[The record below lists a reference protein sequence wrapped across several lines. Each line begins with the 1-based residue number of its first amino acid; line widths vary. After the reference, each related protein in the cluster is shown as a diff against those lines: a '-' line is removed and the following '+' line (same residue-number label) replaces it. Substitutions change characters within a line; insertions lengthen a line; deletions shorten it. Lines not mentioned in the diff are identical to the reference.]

1 MPVTQFPDEWL
12 AQSVEGLT
20 PERLQEL
27 RATADSSRTLWD
39 CVVTAKIATD
49 AQIIEKLSHRF
60 RLKIADASRLDL
72 TARDGVPE
80 QLARRY
86 RVLPLR
92 LTDSFL
98 ELGTANP
105 FDLDAEKALA
115 FATAREIRLFLLPP
129 SKISEKLDEMYR
141 SDKAIDKLLEG
152 MGDQEVTMLSNAPPP
167 EELNI
172 SEADASQKPVVR
184 LVDMIISEGILSRA
198 SDIHVEPE
206 EGGVAVRYRI
216 DGVLRQVMKIPRQAG
231 LPLISRIKIMS
242 SLDIADRLRPQDG
255 RARVAVNGQP
265 IDLRVSTLPAQL
277 GEKVVI
283 RILDSRATVKS
294 LDSLGLNAGEAEAI
308 KRLLENH
315 EGILLVT
322 GPTGSGKTTTLYSC
336 INQIKS
342 EGVNIVTVEDP
353 VEYRMQGIVQVQ
365 VQEKAGLTF
374 ASALRS
380 ILRQDPNVVLIG
392 EIRDRETAQIAV
404 QASLTGHLVLSTLHT
419 NDAANAVT
427 RLVDI
432 GVEAYKIAAAL
443 RGVVAQRL
451 MRKLCPTC
459 KEVWM
464 EAPADRLKKWIPKG
478 TPLYRAAGCPDCA
491 MTGYRGR
498 FGIIEVLTV
507 SAEVERRIAAGETAE
522 HIAGAARRSGMKG
535 LWDSGL
541 AHVLRGESTLD
552 ELTRV
557 VDIPEEDDH
566 PTDAAAASRRSASG
580 GKARSGSPQ
589 GAAVAFT
596 EPAHSAAPEEL
607 TAHFEL
613 LEEPEP
619 PRVSGPHGLP
629 ARKVLLVDDE
639 DSLRKVVKDLLERD
653 GYIVSEARD
662 GVQALDQV
670 DRVGP
675 DIIVLDLNMPGLDG
689 YGVLSHLRSRP
700 ATADIPVIV
709 LTAKSDEDN
718 EVRVFELGAD
728 DFLTKPFRARAL
740 SARWETV
747 HGHIEPGET
756 PVQAALRELR
766 EETGLEPARLYNV
779 SRVEAFY
786 RHQTNEVVLIP
797 VFAGVVEARAAVRH
811 SAEHDRAEW
820 LAPPE
825 ASARFAWPRERRALD
840 DVLSILRSGDAGLLE
855 DVLRVC

>member
-1 MPVTQFPDEWL
+1 MAVTAFPDEWL
-12 AQSVEGLT
+12 AQSLEGLIT
-20 PERLQEL
+20 PELLHEL
-27 RATADSSRTLWD
+27 RGKSDAGRTLWEAL
-39 CVVTAKIATD
+39 VAEKIATD
-49 AQIIEKLSHRF
+49 AEIIDKLSHRF
-60 RLKIADASRLDL
+60 RLKVGDASKIDL
-72 TARDGVPE
+72 AIREGVPE

-115 FATAREIRLFLLPP
+115 FATAREIRLFLLAP

-141 SDKAIDKLLEG
+141 PDKALDKLLEG
-152 MGDQEVTMLSNAPPP
+152 MGSSADVVQLADQRP
-167 EELNI
+167 EELTV
-172 SEADASQKPVVR
+172 SAEQASQRPVVR
-184 LVDMIISEGILSRA
+184 LVDLIISEGILSRA
-198 SDIHVEPE
+198 SDIHIEPE

-216 DGVLRQVMKIPRQAG
+216 DGVLRQVMKIPRAAG
-231 LPLISRIKIMS
+231 IPLISRIKIMS
-242 SLDIADRLRPQDG
+242 QLDIADRLRPQDG

-265 IDLRVSTLPAQL
+265 IDLRVSTLPAAL

-294 LDSLGLNAGEAEAI
+294 LDSLGLNTDETEAI

-315 EGILLVT
+315 EGIILVT

-336 INQIKS
+336 INQIKG

-374 ASALRS
+374 AAALRS
-380 ILRQDPNVVLIG
+380 ILRQDPNVLLVG
-392 EIRDRETAQIAV
+392 EIRDAETAQIAV

-443 RGVVAQRL
+443 RGVAAQRL
-451 MRKLCPTC
+451 MRRLCLTC

-464 EAPADRLKKWIPKG
+464 EAPPDRLKPWIPKG

-498 FGIIEVLTV
+498 FSIMEMLTV
-507 SAEVERRIAAGETAE
+507 TPEVESRIAAGEPAE
-522 HIAGAARRSGMKG
+522 RIAKAARHGGMKS

-541 AHVLRGESTLD
+541 ANVLRGESTVDKLM
-552 ELTRV
+552 RV
-557 VDIPEEDDH
+557 VDVPQEDVAE
-566 PTDAAAASRRSASG
+566 PVPAPGGRRPSSGMSASRG
-580 GKARSGSPQ
+580 
-589 GAAVAFT
+589 T
-596 EPAHSAAPEEL
+596 PAPPAGTFAAPPATSPVEPL
-607 TAHFEL
+607 AAHFDL
-613 LEEPEP
+613 LEEPP
-619 PRVSGPHGLP
+619 RPRVSGPHGEL
-629 ARKVLLVDDE
+629 AVKVLLVDDE
-639 DSLRKVVKDLLERD
+639 DSLRKVMRDLLERD
-653 GYIVSEARD
+653 GYSVSEARD
-662 GVQALDQV
+662 GVQALDQI

-675 DIIVLDLNMPGLDG
+675 DIIVLDLNLPGLDG

-700 ATADIPVIV
+700 ATASIPVIV
-709 LTAKSDEDN
+709 LTAKGDEDN

-740 SARWETV
+740 SAR
-747 HGHIEPGET
+747 H
-756 PVQAALRELR
+756 
-766 EETGLEPARLYNV
+766 
-779 SRVEAFY
+779 EA
-786 RHQTNEVVLIP
+786 VL
-797 VFAGVVEARAAVRH
+797 G
-811 SAEHDRAEW
+811 
-820 LAPPE
+820 
-825 ASARFAWPRERRALD
+825 RR
-840 DVLSILRSGDAGLLE
+840 R
-855 DVLRVC
+855 

>member
-1 MPVTQFPDEWL
+1 MPVTAFPDEWL
-12 AQSVEGLT
+12 AQSLEGLVT
-20 PERLQEL
+20 PELLTDL
-27 RATADSSRTLWD
+27 RAKAESGRTLWEML
-39 CVVTAKIATD
+39 V
-49 AQIIEKLSHRF
+49 AQKVSSDEQILEKLSARF
-60 RLKIADASRLDL
+60 RLKIANVSQIEPNVRE
-72 TARDGVPE
+72 GVPE

-98 ELGTANP
+98 ELATANP

-115 FATAREIRLFLLPP
+115 FATAREIRMLLLAP
-129 SKISEKLDEMYR
+129 SKITEKLDEMYR
-141 SDKAIDKLLEG
+141 PEKALHKLLEG
-152 MGDQEVTMLSNAPPP
+152 MEGSADLVQLADAAPP
-167 EELNI
+167 EDLNL
-172 SEADASQKPVVR
+172 SAQEAEAKPIVR

-198 SDIHVEPE
+198 SDIHIEPE

-294 LDSLGLNAGEAEAI
+294 LDTLGLNPGEADAI

-322 GPTGSGKTTTLYSC
+322 GPTGSGKTTTLYSA

-374 ASALRS
+374 GSALRS
-380 ILRQDPNVVLIG
+380 ILRQDPNVILVG
-392 EIRDRETAQIAV
+392 EIRDKETAQIAV

-443 RGVVAQRL
+443 RGVLAQRL

-464 EAPADRLKKWIPKG
+464 ETPSERLTKWIPRG

-498 FGIIEVLTV
+498 FSILEVLTV
-507 SAEVERRIAAGETAE
+507 VPEVERLITAGKTAE
-522 HIAGAARRSGMKG
+522 HIAAAARRGGMKS
-535 LWDSGL
+535 LWESGL
-541 AHVLRGESTLD
+541 AHVLRGESTVD
-552 ELTRV
+552 ELMRV
-557 VDIPEEDDH
+557 VDIPQEEDGIE
-566 PTDAAAASRRSASG
+566 PPAAPASG
-580 GKARSGSPQ
+580 GRGWVRGPAGSSPAVPSTGA
-589 GAAVAFT
+589 GAAGGKGPGGLAT
-596 EPAHSAAPEEL
+596 PAGSSAAQSEAL
-607 TAHFEL
+607 TGNFEL
-613 LEEPEP
+613 LEEPAT
-619 PRVSGPHGLP
+619 PRLSWRHGGAAP
-629 ARKVLLVDDE
+629 KVLLVD
-639 DSLRKVVKDLLERD
+639 
-653 GYIVSEARD
+653 
-662 GVQALDQV
+662 
-670 DRVGP
+670 
-675 DIIVLDLNMPGLDG
+675 
-689 YGVLSHLRSRP
+689 
-700 ATADIPVIV
+700 
-709 LTAKSDEDN
+709 
-718 EVRVFELGAD
+718 
-728 DFLTKPFRARAL
+728 
-740 SARWETV
+740 
-747 HGHIEPGET
+747 
-756 PVQAALRELR
+756 
-766 EETGLEPARLYNV
+766 
-779 SRVEAFY
+779 
-786 RHQTNEVVLIP
+786 
-797 VFAGVVEARAAVRH
+797 
-811 SAEHDRAEW
+811 
-820 LAPPE
+820 
-825 ASARFAWPRERRALD
+825 
-840 DVLSILRSGDAGLLE
+840 
-855 DVLRVC
+855 

>member
-1 MPVTQFPDEWL
+1 MPVTAFPDEWL
-12 AQSVEGLT
+12 AQSIDGLT
-20 PERLQEL
+20 PEVLQRL
-27 RATADSSRTLWD
+27 RDKSDTGRTLWE
-39 CVVTAKIATD
+39 CVVAEKIATD
-49 AQIIEKLSHRF
+49 AEIIDKLSHRF
-60 RLKIADASRLDL
+60 RLKVADVSKLDQS
-72 TARDGVPE
+72 ARAGVPE
-80 QLARRY
+80 QLARRHH
-86 RVLPLR
+86 VLPLR
-92 LTDSFL
+92 LTDSYL
-98 ELGTANP
+98 EIGTSNP
-105 FDLDAEKALA
+105 LDLDAEKALA
-115 FATAREIRLFLLPP
+115 FNTAREIRLCLLAP
-129 SKISEKLDEMYR
+129 SKISEKLDELYKP
-141 SDKAIDKLLEG
+141 DKAIDKLLEG
-152 MGDQEVTMLSNAPPP
+152 MGNNAELQTLPDAPAP

-242 SLDIADRLRPQDG
+242 ALDIADRLRPQDG

-294 LDSLGLNAGEAEAI
+294 LDSLGLNPGEGEAI

-315 EGILLVT
+315 EGIILVT

-374 ASALRS
+374 AAALRS
-380 ILRQDPNVVLIG
+380 ILRQDPNVVLVG
-392 EIRDRETAQIAV
+392 EIRDKETAQIAV

-427 RLVDI
+427 RLVDV
-432 GVEAYKIAAAL
+432 GVEAYKIAASL

-464 EAPADRLKKWIPKG
+464 EAPPERLQRWIPKG
-478 TPLYRAAGCPDCA
+478 TPLYRSAGCPDCA

-498 FGIIEVLTV
+498 FSILEILTMTP
-507 SAEVERRIAAGETAE
+507 ELERRIAGGEPADRIAE
-522 HIAGAARRSGMKG
+522 AARRGGMKS
-535 LWDSGL
+535 LFDSGL
-541 AHVLRGESTLD
+541 AHVTRGESTLE
-552 ELTRV
+552 ELMRV
-557 VDIPEEDDH
+557 VDVPVEDGEPPPPEAPRPSGSARVSGIAGRVSPGGGVVTPAE
-566 PTDAAAASRRSASG
+566 PAAAPVSM
-580 GKARSGSPQ
+580 
-589 GAAVAFT
+589 
-596 EPAHSAAPEEL
+596 H
-607 TAHFEL
+607 HFDL
-613 LEEPEP
+613 LEEHAP
-619 PRVSGPHGLP
+619 PARRSGPHGQP
-629 ARKVLLVDDE
+629 ASKVLLVDDE
-639 DSLRKVVKDLLERD
+639 DSLRKVMRDLLERE
-653 GYIVSEARD
+653 GYAVTEARD

-675 DIIVLDLNMPGLDG
+675 DIIVLDLNLPGLDG

-700 ATADIPVIV
+700 ATANIPVIV
-709 LTAKSDEDN
+709 LTAKGDEDN
-718 EVRVFELGAD
+718 EVRVFELGAN

-740 SARWETV
+740 SAR
-747 HGHIEPGET
+747 
-756 PVQAALRELR
+756 
-766 EETGLEPARLYNV
+766 LEA
-779 SRVEAFY
+779 
-786 RHQTNEVVLIP
+786 
-797 VFAGVVEARAAVRH
+797 
-811 SAEHDRAEW
+811 
-820 LAPPE
+820 
-825 ASARFAWPRERRALD
+825 
-840 DVLSILRSGDAGLLE
+840 VLSR
-855 DVLRVC
+855 RR

>member
-27 RATADSSRTLWD
+27 RGKAESGRTLWE
-39 CVVTAKIATD
+39 CVIAEKLATD
-49 AQIIEKLSHRF
+49 AEIIDKLSHRF
-60 RLKIADASRLDL
+60 RLKVADVTKIERS
-72 TARDGVPE
+72 ARDGVPE
-80 QLARRY
+80 QLARRHH
-86 RVLPLR
+86 VLPLR
-92 LTDSFL
+92 LTDSYL
-98 ELGTANP
+98 EIGTANP
-105 FDLDAEKALA
+105 LDLDAEKALA
-115 FATAREIRLFLLPP
+115 FNTAREIRLFLLAP
-129 SKISEKLDEMYR
+129 SKISEKLDELY
-141 SDKAIDKLLEG
+141 KPEKQLDKLLEG
-152 MGDQEVTMLSNAPPP
+152 MGDTDLQTLPDAPPL
-167 EELNI
+167 EDI
-172 SEADASQKPVVR
+172 TEADAQQKPVVR

-315 EGILLVT
+315 EGIMLVT

-374 ASALRS
+374 AAALRS
-380 ILRQDPNVVLIG
+380 ILRQDPNVVLVG
-392 EIRDRETAQIAV
+392 EIRDKETAQIAV

-432 GVEAYKIAAAL
+432 GVEAYKIAASL
-443 RGVVAQRL
+443 RGIVAQRL

-464 EAPADRLKKWIPKG
+464 EAPPERLRRWIPQG

-498 FGIIEVLTV
+498 FSILEILTMTP
-507 SAEVERRIAAGETAE
+507 ELERRIAAGEAADRIAE
-522 HIAGAARRSGMKG
+522 AARRGGMKS

-541 AHVLRGESTLD
+541 AHVARGESTLD

-557 VDIPEEDDH
+557 VDIPADESPHGPGDRPSP
-566 PTDAAAASRRSASG
+566 PT
-580 GKARSGSPQ
+580 GK
-589 GAAVAFT
+589 
-596 EPAHSAAPEEL
+596 
-607 TAHFEL
+607 
-613 LEEPEP
+613 
-619 PRVSGPHGLP
+619 RVSGPTARISGMMADALRFPAAPGAGTSAPETAAPATVSTHFDLLEEHTPPARRSGAHGLP
-629 ARKVLLVDDE
+629 ASKVLLVDDE
-639 DSLRKVVKDLLERD
+639 DSLRKVMRDLLERD
-653 GYIVSEARD
+653 GYVVTEARD

-675 DIIVLDLNMPGLDG
+675 DIIVLDLNLPGLDG

-700 ATADIPVIV
+700 ATASIPVIV
-709 LTAKSDEDN
+709 LTAKGDEDN

-740 SARWETV
+740 SAR
-747 HGHIEPGET
+747 
-756 PVQAALRELR
+756 
-766 EETGLEPARLYNV
+766 LEA
-779 SRVEAFY
+779 
-786 RHQTNEVVLIP
+786 VL
-797 VFAGVVEARAAVRH
+797 G
-811 SAEHDRAEW
+811 
-820 LAPPE
+820 
-825 ASARFAWPRERRALD
+825 RR
-840 DVLSILRSGDAGLLE
+840 R
-855 DVLRVC
+855 

>member
-1 MPVTQFPDEWL
+1 MADTHFPDEWL
-12 AQSVEGLT
+12 VHSLEGVLT
-20 PERLQEL
+20 PELLAEL
-27 RATADSSRTLWD
+27 REKATPTATLWQTLVAQKIVSD
-39 CVVTAKIATD
+39 EQILTALAT
-49 AQIIEKLSHRF
+49 RF
-60 RLKIADASRLDL
+60 RLRIANLQDMDP
-72 TARDGVPE
+72 TAKERVPE

-86 RVLPLR
+86 QIVPLQA
-92 LTDSFL
+92 TDSYL
-98 ELGTANP
+98 EVATANP
-105 FDLDAEKALA
+105 FDIDAEKTLA
-115 FATAREIRLFLLPP
+115 FATAREVRMLLLAP
-129 SKISEKLDEMYR
+129 SRIAEKLEELYR
-141 SDKAIDKLLEG
+141 SDKAVDKLLEG
-152 MGDQEVTMLSNAPPP
+152 IETSAELVQLKEAPD
-167 EELNI
+167 EI
-172 SEADASQKPVVR
+172 AASEAEASQRPVVR
-184 LVDMIISEGILSRA
+184 LVDLIISEGILARS
-198 SDIHVEPE
+198 SDIHIEPE

-265 IDLRVSTLPAQL
+265 IDLRVSTLPASL
-277 GEKVVI
+277 GEKIVI
-283 RILDSRATVKS
+283 RILDARATVKT
-294 LDSLGLNAGEAEAI
+294 LDSLGFNTNETAGI

-315 EGILLVT
+315 EGIILVT

-336 INQIKS
+336 INLIKS

-380 ILRQDPNVVLIG
+380 ILRQDPNVVLVG

-443 RGVVAQRL
+443 RGVLAQRL

-464 EAPADRLKKWIPKG
+464 EAPPDRVKKWVSKG
-478 TPLYRAAGCPDCA
+478 TPLYRSAGCPDCA

-498 FGIIEVLTV
+498 FSIVEVLTV
-507 SAEVERRIAAGETAE
+507 TPEVERRIAAGETAD
-522 HIAGAARRSGMKG
+522 HIASAARRGGMKG
-535 LWDSGL
+535 LWESGL
-541 AHVLRGESTLD
+541 EHVLRGESTLD

-557 VDIPEEDDH
+557 VDIPDDDDPASGPPAAPRTRGKGGVPLPH
-566 PTDAAAASRRSASG
+566 PSAHGTAVAEADGRSAHEVLAG
-580 GKARSGSPQ
+580 G
-589 GAAVAFT
+589 
-596 EPAHSAAPEEL
+596 
-607 TAHFEL
+607 FEL

-619 PRVSGPHGLP
+619 PRISGPHGLP

-653 GYIVSEARD
+653 GYIVAEARD

-718 EVRVFELGAD
+718 EVRVFEMGAD

-740 SARWETV
+740 SAR
-747 HGHIEPGET
+747 
-756 PVQAALRELR
+756 
-766 EETGLEPARLYNV
+766 LEA
-779 SRVEAFY
+779 
-786 RHQTNEVVLIP
+786 VL
-797 VFAGVVEARAAVRH
+797 G
-811 SAEHDRAEW
+811 
-820 LAPPE
+820 
-825 ASARFAWPRERRALD
+825 RR
-840 DVLSILRSGDAGLLE
+840 R
-855 DVLRVC
+855 

>member
-1 MPVTQFPDEWL
+1 MPVTAFPDEWL
-12 AQSVEGLT
+12 AQSLEGLIP
-20 PERLQEL
+20 PELLVEL
-27 RATADSSRTLWD
+27 RGKAEPGRTLWEM
-39 CVVTAKIATD
+39 VVAAKVATD
-49 AQIIEKLSHRF
+49 AEIIEKLSTRF
-60 RLKIADASRLDL
+60 RLKIADVSKIDPAV
-72 TARDGVPE
+72 RDGVPE

-98 ELGTANP
+98 ELATANP

-115 FATAREIRLFLLPP
+115 FATAREIRLLLLAP

-141 SDKAIDKLLEG
+141 PEKALDKLFEG
-152 MGDQEVTMLSNAPPP
+152 MQGAADLVQLVDTAPP

-265 IDLRVSTLPAQL
+265 IDLRVSTLPAAQ

-294 LDSLGLNAGEAEAI
+294 LESLGFNPGETEAI
-308 KRLLENH
+308 TALLQNH
-315 EGILLVT
+315 EGVILVT
-322 GPTGSGKTTTLYSC
+322 GPTGSGKTTTLYSM
-336 INQIKS
+336 IRQIQT

-374 ASALRS
+374 GSALRS
-380 ILRQDPNVVLIG
+380 ILRQDPNVILVG

-443 RGVVAQRL
+443 RGVIAQRL
-451 MRKLCPTC
+451 MRKLCLTC

-464 EAPADRLKKWIPKG
+464 EAPPEKLRRWIPRG

-498 FGIIEVLTV
+498 FSIIEVLTM
-507 SAEVERRIAAGETAE
+507 SAELERRIAAGEPADR
-522 HIAGAARRSGMKG
+522 IADAARRAGMKS

-541 AHVLRGESTLD
+541 AHVARGESTIE
-552 ELTRV
+552 ELMRV
-557 VDIPEEDDH
+557 VDVPAEDGA
-566 PTDAAAASRRSASG
+566 DAAAADARPSA
-580 GKARSGSPQ
+580 ARPSGS
-589 GAAVAFT
+589 GEALRFT
-596 EPAHSAAPEEL
+596 PAPGTVTVPPEPVS
-607 TAHFEL
+607 THFDL
-613 LEEPEP
+613 LEEPAK
-619 PRVSGPHGLP
+619 PRRSGPHGQP
-629 ARKVLLVDDE
+629 ACKVLLVDDE
-639 DSLRKVVKDLLERD
+639 DSLRKVMKDLLERD
-653 GYIVSEARD
+653 GYVVTEARD

-675 DIIVLDLNMPGLDG
+675 DIIVLDLNLPGLDG

-700 ATADIPVIV
+700 ATANIPVIV
-709 LTAKSDEDN
+709 LTAKGDEDN

-740 SARWETV
+740 SAR
-747 HGHIEPGET
+747 
-756 PVQAALRELR
+756 
-766 EETGLEPARLYNV
+766 LEA
-779 SRVEAFY
+779 
-786 RHQTNEVVLIP
+786 VL
-797 VFAGVVEARAAVRH
+797 G
-811 SAEHDRAEW
+811 
-820 LAPPE
+820 
-825 ASARFAWPRERRALD
+825 RR
-840 DVLSILRSGDAGLLE
+840 R
-855 DVLRVC
+855 

>member
-1 MPVTQFPDEWL
+1 MPVTAFPDEWL
-12 AQSVEGLT
+12 AQSLESLIT
-20 PERLQEL
+20 PEVLVDL
-27 RATADSSRTLWD
+27 RAKAEPGRTLWETL
-39 CVVTAKIATD
+39 VAAKVLSDETIL
-49 AQIIEKLSHRF
+49 EKLCTRF
-60 RLKIADASRLDL
+60 RLKIADVALIDPK
-72 TARDGVPE
+72 AREGVPE

-86 RVLPLR
+86 RVLPIR

-98 ELGTANP
+98 EVATANP

-115 FATAREIRLFLLPP
+115 FATAREIRILLLPP
-129 SKISEKLDEMYR
+129 SRINEKLDEMY
-141 SDKAIDKLLEG
+141 KPQKTLNKLLEG
-152 MGDQEVTMLSNAPPP
+152 MEGSADLVQLADQAPD
-167 EELNI
+167 ELTI
-172 SEADASQKPVVR
+172 SEEEASQRPVVR
-184 LVDMIISEGILSRA
+184 LVDLIISEGILSRA
-198 SDIHVEPE
+198 SDIHIEPE
-206 EGGVAVRYRI
+206 EGGIAVRYRI

-294 LDSLGLNAGEAEAI
+294 LDSLGLNPGEADAI

-322 GPTGSGKTTTLYSC
+322 GPTGSGKTTTLYSA

-353 VEYRMQGIVQVQ
+353 VEYRMAGIVQVQ
-365 VQEKAGLTF
+365 VQEKSGLTF
-374 ASALRS
+374 AAALRS
-380 ILRQDPNVVLIG
+380 ILRQDPNVVLVG
-392 EIRDRETAQIAV
+392 EIRDRETAMIAV

-464 EAPADRLKKWIPKG
+464 EAPPDRLRRWVPKG

-498 FGIIEVLTV
+498 FSILEILTMN
-507 SAEVERRIAAGETAE
+507 AELERRIAAGEPADRIAE
-522 HIAGAARRSGMKG
+522 GARRSGMKS

-541 AHVLRGESTLD
+541 AHVVRGESTLD
-552 ELTRV
+552 ELMRV
-557 VDIPEEDDH
+557 VDVPDEEEA
-566 PTDAAAASRRSASG
+566 PAPAAAPGR
-580 GKARSGSPQ
+580 RSGSAEALRVTVPP
-589 GAAVAFT
+589 
-596 EPAHSAAPEEL
+596 EPAVS
-607 TAHFEL
+607 THFDL
-613 LEEPEP
+613 LEEGAP
-619 PRVSGPHGLP
+619 PRTSGPHGQP
-629 ARKVLLVDDE
+629 AWKVLLVDDE
-639 DSLRKVVKDLLERD
+639 DSLRKVMKDLLERD
-653 GYIVSEARD
+653 GYIVTEARD

-675 DIIVLDLNMPGLDG
+675 DIIVLDLNLPGLDG

-700 ATADIPVIV
+700 ATAGIPVIV
-709 LTAKSDEDN
+709 LTAKGDEDN

-740 SARWETV
+740 SAR
-747 HGHIEPGET
+747 
-756 PVQAALRELR
+756 
-766 EETGLEPARLYNV
+766 LEA
-779 SRVEAFY
+779 
-786 RHQTNEVVLIP
+786 VL
-797 VFAGVVEARAAVRH
+797 G
-811 SAEHDRAEW
+811 
-820 LAPPE
+820 
-825 ASARFAWPRERRALD
+825 RR
-840 DVLSILRSGDAGLLE
+840 R
-855 DVLRVC
+855 

>member
-1 MPVTQFPDEWL
+1 MAVTAFPDEWL
-12 AQSVEGLT
+12 AQSLEGLMT
-20 PERLQEL
+20 PELLQEL
-27 RATADSSRTLWD
+27 RGKAEAGRTLWE
-39 CVVTAKIATD
+39 VLVA
-49 AQIIEKLSHRF
+49 EKLSTDADIIDKLSRRF
-60 RLKIADASRLDL
+60 RLKVADVSKIDP
-72 TARDGVPE
+72 TVRDGVPE

-92 LTDSFL
+92 LTDSYL
-98 ELGTANP
+98 ELATSNP

-115 FATAREIRLFLLPP
+115 FATAREIRLLLLAPA
-129 SKISEKLDEMYR
+129 KIAEKLDELYR
-141 SDKAIDKLLEG
+141 PEKQLEKLLEN
-152 MGDQEVTMLSNAPPP
+152 MGDNEILTALPDTPP
-167 EELNI
+167 EELI

-184 LVDMIISEGILSRA
+184 LVDMIISEGIISRA

-283 RILDSRATVKS
+283 RILDSRVTVKS
-294 LDSLGLNAGEAEAI
+294 LDSLGLNPGEGDAI

-322 GPTGSGKTTTLYSC
+322 GPTGSGKTTTLYSA

-374 ASALRS
+374 AAALRS
-380 ILRQDPNVVLIG
+380 ILRQDPNVVLVG
-392 EIRDRETAQIAV
+392 EIRDKETAQIAV

-432 GVEAYKIAAAL
+432 GVEPYKIAASL

-451 MRKLCPTC
+451 MRRLCNTC

-464 EAPADRLKKWIPKG
+464 ETPPERLRRWIPKG
-478 TPLYRAAGCPDCA
+478 TPLYRAGGCPDCA

-498 FGIIEVLTV
+498 FSILEILTMGP
-507 SAEVERRIAAGETAE
+507 ELERRIAAGEAADRIAE
-522 HIAGAARRSGMKG
+522 AARRGGMKS
-535 LWDSGL
+535 LWESGL
-541 AHVLRGESTLD
+541 AHVTRGESTIE

-557 VDIPEEDDH
+557 VDIPSEED
-566 PTDAAAASRRSASG
+566 PRSSQAGEPARPSGTTRISGITEASRWTPAPGTVSFPPPA
-580 GKARSGSPQ
+580 
-589 GAAVAFT
+589 
-596 EPAHSAAPEEL
+596 EPAGAVM
-607 TAHFEL
+607 THFDL
-613 LEEPEP
+613 LEEHVTSA
-619 PRVSGPHGLP
+619 RRSGAHGQP
-629 ARKVLLVDDE
+629 ASKVLLVDDE
-639 DSLRKVVKDLLERD
+639 DSLRKVMRDLLERD
-653 GYIVSEARD
+653 GYVVTEARD

-670 DRVGP
+670 DRIGP
-675 DIIVLDLNMPGLDG
+675 DIIVLDLNLPGLDG

-700 ATADIPVIV
+700 ATANIPVIV
-709 LTAKSDEDN
+709 LTAKGDEDN

-740 SARWETV
+740 SAR
-747 HGHIEPGET
+747 
-756 PVQAALRELR
+756 
-766 EETGLEPARLYNV
+766 LEA
-779 SRVEAFY
+779 
-786 RHQTNEVVLIP
+786 VL
-797 VFAGVVEARAAVRH
+797 G
-811 SAEHDRAEW
+811 
-820 LAPPE
+820 
-825 ASARFAWPRERRALD
+825 RR
-840 DVLSILRSGDAGLLE
+840 R
-855 DVLRVC
+855 

>member
-20 PERLQEL
+20 PEVLQGL
-27 RATADSSRTLWD
+27 RDKSESGRTLWE
-39 CVVTAKIATD
+39 CVVAEKIATD
-49 AQIIEKLSHRF
+49 AQIVEKLSHRF
-60 RLKIADASRLDL
+60 RMKVADVTKIEL

-80 QLARRY
+80 QLARRHH
-86 RVLPLR
+86 VLPLR
-92 LTDSFL
+92 LTDSYL
-98 ELGTANP
+98 EIGTSNP
-105 FDLDAEKALA
+105 LDLDAEKALA
-115 FATAREIRLFLLPP
+115 FNTAREIRLLLLAP
-129 SKISEKLDEMYR
+129 SRISEKLDELYKPN
-141 SDKAIDKLLEG
+141 KAIDRLLEG
-152 MGDQEVTMLSNAPPP
+152 MGDSEILTTLPDTQP
-167 EELNI
+167 EEI

-255 RARVAVNGQP
+255 RARVAVSGQP

-294 LDSLGLNAGEAEAI
+294 LDSLGLNPGEGDAI

-374 ASALRS
+374 AAALRS
-380 ILRQDPNVVLIG
+380 ILRQDPNVVLVG
-392 EIRDRETAQIAV
+392 EIRDKETAQIAV

-432 GVEAYKIAAAL
+432 GVEAYKIAASL

-464 EAPADRLKKWIPKG
+464 EAPPERLQRWIPRG
-478 TPLYRAAGCPDCA
+478 TPLYRAAACPDCA

-498 FGIIEVLTV
+498 FSILEILTMTP
-507 SAEVERRIAAGETAE
+507 ELERRIAAGEAPDR
-522 HIAGAARRSGMKG
+522 IADAARRGGMKS

-541 AHVLRGESTLD
+541 AHVTRGESTIE

-557 VDIPEEDDH
+557 VDIPAEAEA
-566 PTDAAAASRRSASG
+566 PAPAEKAGARTSGPARRSG
-580 GKARSGSPQ
+580 GGSVDA
-589 GAAVAFT
+589 GKLAVPP
-596 EPAHSAAPEEL
+596 EPAAPVSTHFDLIEEH
-607 TAHFEL
+607 T
-613 LEEPEP
+613 P
-619 PRVSGPHGLP
+619 PARRSGPHGLP
-629 ARKVLLVDDE
+629 ASKVLLVDDE
-639 DSLRKVVKDLLERD
+639 DSLRKVMRDLLERE
-653 GYIVSEARD
+653 GYVVTEARD

-675 DIIVLDLNMPGLDG
+675 DIIVLDLNLPGLDG

-700 ATADIPVIV
+700 ATAHIPVIV
-709 LTAKSDEDN
+709 LTAKGDEDN

-740 SARWETV
+740 SAR
-747 HGHIEPGET
+747 
-756 PVQAALRELR
+756 
-766 EETGLEPARLYNV
+766 LEA
-779 SRVEAFY
+779 
-786 RHQTNEVVLIP
+786 VL
-797 VFAGVVEARAAVRH
+797 G
-811 SAEHDRAEW
+811 
-820 LAPPE
+820 
-825 ASARFAWPRERRALD
+825 RR
-840 DVLSILRSGDAGLLE
+840 R
-855 DVLRVC
+855 